1 MTLKILHTA
10 DIHIGMKF
18 SNYPAGIREELVEA
32 RFTVLQDLILKA
44 NQVKTDL
51 FIITGDLFERIN
63 ISEKDILRTIKV
75 LEDFAGDFVLIIPGN
90 HDYDNGMMELW
101 SFFKKNISQKIKVL
115 NEYKAFSLN
124 NVINKNIILYSA
136 YCDSKHS
143 SENRIDW
150 IKNITFPENSLN
162 IGLVHGAL
170 LDLSPDLNSRYFS
183 ISTEELLD
191 MDGMDLWL
199 LGHIHIPYPVQKKVE
214 NCKIFNSGTPEADGF
229 DFSADSSAW
238 IIDIDSSKNISAEKI
253 NCGSFNFLDL
263 NKNISSLEDL
273 KLLTDKI
280 IDENPAS
287 KLLRLSL
294 SGYLDEESYQQKEK
308 YYQKLREKLK
318 YFLIDD
324 SDLKIKISKKMIEK
338 EFNTDSFPYQLLIEL
353 ADRFEDDQP
362 LQLAYELIRE
372 VQK

>member
-10 DIHIGMKF
+10 DLHIGMKF

-32 RFTVLQDLILKA
+32 RFTVLQDLVLRA

-63 ISEKDILRTIKV
+63 ISEKDILSTIKI
-75 LEDFAGDFVLIIPGN
+75 LENFAGDFVLIIPGN
-90 HDYDNGMMELW
+90 HDYDNGMIELW
-101 SFFKKNISQKIKVL
+101 NFFKKNISKKIKVL

-124 NVINKNIILYSA
+124 DVVNQNIIIYPA

-143 SENRIDW
+143 SENRVDW
-150 IKNITFPENSLN
+150 IKNIVFPENSFK

-170 LDLSPDLNSRYFS
+170 IDISPDLNSRYFS
-183 ISTEELLD
+183 ISTEELLN
-191 MDGMDLWL
+191 MDIDLWL
-199 LGHIHIPYPVQKKVE
+199 LGHIHIPYPEQKKVE
-214 NCKIFNSGTPEADGF
+214 NYKIFNSGTPEADGF

-238 IIDIDSSKNISAEKI
+238 IIDIDSSKNISAEQI
-253 NCGSFNFLDL
+253 NCGNFVFLDS
-263 NKNISSLEDL
+263 NKKISSLEDL
-273 KLLTDKI
+273 KLFTDKI
-280 IDENPAS
+280 IADNPAK

-308 YYQKLREKLK
+308 YYQKLREELK

-324 SDLKIKISKKMIEK
+324 SGLKIKISKKMIKK
-338 EFNTDSFPYQLLIEL
+338 EFNTDSFPYQLLVEL

-362 LQLAYELIRE
+362 LQLAYEFIRE